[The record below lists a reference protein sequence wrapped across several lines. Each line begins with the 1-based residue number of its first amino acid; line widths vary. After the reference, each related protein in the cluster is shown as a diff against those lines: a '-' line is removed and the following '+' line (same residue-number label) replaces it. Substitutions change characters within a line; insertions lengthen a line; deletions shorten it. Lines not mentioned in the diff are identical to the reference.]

1 MQPPQGN
8 WGPPQQPQWGNAPQ
22 QPQWGSAPQP
32 GWMNADAGFAL
43 QVKRLD
49 DELQTWL
56 IVAGCAWLFGLWI
69 IVGPAAWW
77 KSGDLKLK
85 YESLR
90 APVPSNVG
98 VLKLIG
104 VVTCVLMVLATLFVL
119 AVFAFGLAF
128 ASRMHQT

>member
-22 QPQWGSAPQP
+22 QPWGGQQQP

-49 DELQTWL
+49 DELKTWL
-56 IVAGCAWLFGLWI
+56 IVACCAWVMGFWFL
-69 IVGPAAWW
+69 VGPAAWW
-77 KSGDLKLK
+77 KAGDFKLK

-90 APVPSNVG
+90 VPVPSNVG
-98 VLKLIG
+98 VLKMIG
-104 VVTCVLMVLATLFVL
+104 ILTCALFVVVMITGVL
-119 AVFAFGLAF
+119 VVASGLYFAARLP
-128 ASRMHQT
+128 HT